1 MGGDEFVVLTETAD
15 ESGALEVAARIQR
28 AFREPFDLGTSSP
41 VSITASIGV
50 ATTSDPDAHPEHL
63 IHEADAAMYRA
74 KACTEGGFELF
85 DDDMRRESAARL
97 LLEEDLRRALPGHEF
112 RIAYQP
118 VVSLADETLAGCEAL
133 LRWKHPAGSMRMPDD
148 FIPLAE
154 ENGLIVPIGTWVLEQ
169 ACAQA
174 AAWRRAGHMLT
185 VSVNVSPRQ
194 LAQEGFRSLVLD
206 TLQRTG
212 LPAPA
217 LCLEVTEG
225 TMTTNH
231 RQSADAL
238 VELKRAGVRIAI
250 DDFGRGS
257 SSLGRLRE
265 LPVDVIKLDRMF
277 VNGLTSREQEGRAIV
292 SAVVNLAEEMGMT
305 VIAEGVETEQQVVE
319 LRELGCPYAQ
329 GFWWSAAKEGSELPL
344 EGFFARPQPGV
355 GDPFVIREF
364 MRQIGIPARIQS

>member
-1 MGGDEFVVLTETAD
+1 
-15 ESGALEVAARIQR
+15 
-28 AFREPFDLGTSSP
+28 
-41 VSITASIGV
+41 
-50 ATTSDPDAHPEHL
+50 
-63 IHEADAAMYRA
+63 
-74 KACTEGGFELF
+74 
-85 DDDMRRESAARL
+85 
-97 LLEEDLRRALPGHEF
+97 
-112 RIAYQP
+112 
-118 VVSLADETLAGCEAL
+118 
-133 LRWKHPAGSMRMPDD
+133 
-148 FIPLAE
+148 
-154 ENGLIVPIGTWVLEQ
+154 
-169 ACAQA
+169 
-174 AAWRRAGHMLT
+174 
-185 VSVNVSPRQ
+185 
-194 LAQEGFRSLVLD
+194 
-206 TLQRTG
+206 
-212 LPAPA
+212 
-217 LCLEVTEG
+217 
-225 TMTTNH
+225 
-231 RQSADAL
+231 L